1 MRISDWSSDVCS
13 SDLLISSPHG
23 VAAGFLLQRAS
34 VRLVPG
40 HPRRLSFVLRY
51 LIFLSHSRQG
61 NETEGI
67 SVPDIRQLKQ
77 FIAVAEELNF
87 RRAAERLQMSQP
99 PLSQAIQRLEEEIG
113 ARLRSEET
121 TFARQ

>member
-13 SDLLISSPHG
+13 SDLPVVVALVVPAPIVTLPRSFCWTLVESGPCARTGPASAKTNERKSAAILISSPHG

-67 SVPDIRQLKQ
+67 
-77 FIAVAEELNF
+77 
-87 RRAAERLQMSQP
+87 
-99 PLSQAIQRLEEEIG
+99 
-113 ARLRSEET
+113 
-121 TFARQ
+121 